1 MNSVMNDPFVP
12 CGATRGGGNDETSDP
27 VTLRNVDTTLRH
39 NYRQTTAATSLPHQL
54 YLQGGRGVI
63 SSIPLSPSLP
73 NSPRPAENDARG
85 SAPRGNR
92 RNTKCQ
98 RPRGTSDKCQTR
110 RRKNGGI
117 KKRKAVISPL
127 CRPPERHARARAH
140 ARVAR
145 LHRRVNLDTPHATTL
160 ILPNK
165 AAIRAYSVPSARTT
179 PER

>member
-12 CGATRGGGNDETSDP
+12 RGSTRGGNDEASNP
-27 VTLRNVDTTLRH
+27 VTLRNTDTTRRH
-39 NYRQTTAATSLPHQL
+39 TYLQTTAATSLPYEL

-63 SSIPLSPSLP
+63 SSIPLFPSLSH
-73 NSPRPAENDARG
+73 SPRPAENDARG

-110 RRKNGGI
+110 RRKNGGT

-127 CRPPERHARARAH
+127 CRPPDRRARAC
-140 ARVAR
+140 ACC
-145 LHRRVNLDTPHATTL
+145 
-160 ILPNK
+160 
-165 AAIRAYSVPSARTT
+165 AAAPACQS
-179 PER
+179 

>member
-12 CGATRGGGNDETSDP
+12 RGSTRGGNDEASNP
-27 VTLRNVDTTLRH
+27 VTLRNTDTTRRH
-39 NYRQTTAATSLPHQL
+39 TYLQTTAATSLPYEL

-63 SSIPLSPSLP
+63 SSIPLSPSLSH
-73 NSPRPAENDARG
+73 SPRPAENDARG

-127 CRPPERHARARAH
+127 CRPPERHARARAC
-140 ARVAR
+140 ACR
-145 LHRRVNLDTPHATTL
+145 
-160 ILPNK
+160 
-165 AAIRAYSVPSARTT
+165 AAAPACQS
-179 PER
+179 